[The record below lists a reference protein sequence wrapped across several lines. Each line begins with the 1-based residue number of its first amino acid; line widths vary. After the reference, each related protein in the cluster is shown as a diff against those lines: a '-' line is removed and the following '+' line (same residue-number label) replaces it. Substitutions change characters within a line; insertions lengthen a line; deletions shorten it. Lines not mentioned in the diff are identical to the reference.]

1 MLKAIVNSPVRS
13 GDQTITNGNLVIGT
27 AARGVNFTA
36 NTPLAGM
43 TSQLLN
49 WYEEGTWTPTVTSS
63 SGTFTTTSATG
74 TYTRIGRTMNITLSI
89 TITTVGTASGAIL
102 ATLPRV
108 AAVADCIL
116 MGRERN
122 NTGNSCQGTILSGAT
137 TVSIQQYNNAS
148 IIGAGNI
155 IVMTGTYLVS

>member
-13 GDQTITNGNLVIGT
+13 GDQTIVNGDLVIGT
-27 AARGVNFTA
+27 SGEGVNFTA
-36 NTPLAGM
+36 NTPAAGM

-49 WYEEGTWTPTVTSS
+49 WYEEGTFTPTITAS

-74 TYTRIGRTMNITLSI
+74 AYTRVGRLVSFSLEI
-89 TITTVGTASGAIL
+89 TITTVGTASGAVL
-102 ATLPRV
+102 ATLPFTP
-108 AAVADCIL
+108 AVANCVA

-122 NTGNSCQGTILSGAT
+122 NTGFSLQGTISSGSST
-137 TVSIQQYNNAS
+137 MTIQKYDNTS

-155 IVMTGTYLVS
+155 LVMTGTYFV